1 MKQHCIWD
9 YGKSHLDELIN
20 TLYSKGNKMSD
31 YSSYSGNDDFYKYLW
46 NAMYSN
52 TSYAFPPKAEDF
64 VPDHVIFNDRTTVV
78 IWKDGSKTI
87 VRCAD
92 NEPLIEEVGFAECVV
107 KKLYGSRAN
116 FLRIVENAY
125 RQPPK
130 KEKNEQ

>member
-1 MKQHCIWD
+1 M
-9 YGKSHLDELIN
+9 
-20 TLYSKGNKMSD
+20 KGNMMVT
-31 YSSYSGNDDFYKYLW
+31 YSSCPNNTWYYAVHSVTGGLLAPPNKKDDY
-46 NAMYSN
+46 
-52 TSYAFPPKAEDF
+52 

-92 NEPLIEEVGFAECVV
+92 NEPFIEEVGFAECVV

-116 FLRIVENAY
+116 FLKIVENAY

-130 KEKNEQ
+130 KVKDELSTQ